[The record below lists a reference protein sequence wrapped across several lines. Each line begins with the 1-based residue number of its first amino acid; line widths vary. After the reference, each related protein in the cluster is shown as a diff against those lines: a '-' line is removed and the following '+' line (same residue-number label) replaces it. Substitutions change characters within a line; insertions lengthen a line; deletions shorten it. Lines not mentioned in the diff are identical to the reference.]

1 MGNGKSKSL
10 FESSKHTLKKSPL
23 SDELN
28 HLCLKGA
35 QRVTLTICHLRLVN
49 RTFFEKLKICPIK
62 ELIMVYF
69 CCRRI
74 KLWQNYTNVK
84 SICLELEA
92 SKINAIKEA
101 AYIKERFPEYQGIIE
116 SKIYDIETS
125 LVY

>member
-62 ELIMVYF
+62 QPIMVYLNT
-69 CCRRI
+69 
-74 KLWQNYTNVK
+74 K
-84 SICLELEA
+84 
-92 SKINAIKEA
+92 KEA
-101 AYIKERFPEYQGIIE
+101 IIHC
-116 SKIYDIETS
+116 KS
-125 LVY
+125 LRRNIQTAKRNLIDN